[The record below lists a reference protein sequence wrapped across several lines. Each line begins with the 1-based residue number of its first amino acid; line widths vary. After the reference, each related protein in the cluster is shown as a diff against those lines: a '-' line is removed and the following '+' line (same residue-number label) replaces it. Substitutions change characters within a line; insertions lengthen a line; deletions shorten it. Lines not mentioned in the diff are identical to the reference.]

1 MPCSYEFRLRVA
13 LSPRGDLILT
23 SRIKNISSDSKPF
36 QFTFAYHTYFS
47 VSDIRY
53 LVKCHLFALC
63 LHQIIFGVSYTL
75 WVQSCI
81 ANKKTCFWV
90 MLNLSPSD
98 SIRLQIFKKKGLCT
112 RNCLS
117 FNRNLTITTLPFALS
132 IGHINTANRMCGSSE
147 IYMDH
152 WLLSVPITWNM
163 FLHSVKW
170 GLKVW
175 RPWTILKTCNLRIV
189 VLNKEMQLYLSLK

>member
-53 LVKCHLFALC
+53 LVKCQLFALC

-75 WVQSCI
+75 SAKVHSQYKNLLQYWM
-81 ANKKTCFWV
+81 

-117 FNRNLTITTLPFALS
+117 LNRNLTITTLPCALS
-132 IGHINTANRMCGSSE
+132 IGHINTANRMCGSS
-147 IYMDH
+147 DRF
-152 WLLSVPITWNM
+152 T
-163 FLHSVKW
+163 
-170 GLKVW
+170 
-175 RPWTILKTCNLRIV
+175 WTIDYFQFPFPETCFCI
-189 VLNKEMQLYLSLK
+189 Q

>member
-1 MPCSYEFRLRVA
+1 M
-13 LSPRGDLILT
+13 LT

-63 LHQIIFGVSYTL
+63 LHQVFLTL
-75 WVQSCI
+75 FECKGAQPI
-81 ANKKTCFWV
+81 KNLLQYWV

-98 SIRLQIFKKKGLCT
+98 SIRLQIFKKKGQCT

-117 FNRNLTITTLPFALS
+117 LNRNLTITTLPS
-132 IGHINTANRMCGSSE
+132 GYQQGHINTANRMCGSSNRF
-147 IYMDH
+147 
-152 WLLSVPITWNM
+152 TWIIDY
-163 FLHSVKW
+163 FQF
-170 GLKVW
+170 
-175 RPWTILKTCNLRIV
+175 PFPETCFCI
-189 VLNKEMQLYLSLK
+189 Q